1 MERYNLAGITKKV
14 YDSGFSF
21 FTLKTLRDILE
32 INRESTLFSIV
43 KKLMKA
49 GVLLKIE
56 KDKYLLKGREA
67 GDFALADFIY
77 QPSYVSFE
85 SALNFYGILS
95 QFPYEISS
103 ATARKS
109 VKKVFQDKIFV
120 YTHIKKELFWGYEKK
135 ENFLIAL
142 PEKALLDQVYLMSKG
157 YKSISLDEYD
167 LSRIKVSRL
176 KEYLSKYPKTRQFK
190 SAVKLLKKYLH
201 I

>member
-43 KKLMKA
+43 KKLIKA